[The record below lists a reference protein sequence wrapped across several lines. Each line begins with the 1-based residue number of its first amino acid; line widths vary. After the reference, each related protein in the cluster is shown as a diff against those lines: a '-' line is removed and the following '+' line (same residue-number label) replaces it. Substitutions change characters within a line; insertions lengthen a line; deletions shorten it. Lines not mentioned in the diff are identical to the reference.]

1 MSNAILK
8 LMEPSSIAV
17 IGAST
22 DPKKTAGRPIAY
34 LQKHHF
40 KGKIYPVNP
49 RVEEI
54 AGLKCYPD
62 IESLPET
69 PDVAII
75 MVGTDKALSA
85 VQALT
90 KLGTPAAIVLT
101 SGFAEHG
108 PEGLQKQEELIA
120 AAGKMRILGPNTIG
134 MVNVTD
140 DIPLSPSSALEMDEF
155 PKGGVSVISQSGGI
169 LGSLLSRAAASG
181 LGLSKLVSTSNEAD
195 LGMADFVDY
204 LIEDVSTKV
213 IVLYIESIRHPEKF
227 RAAALRA
234 KQAGKPIVVYKVG
247 KSEAGIKA
255 AISHTGALAGTDKMY
270 DALFQQTGII
280 RANKFS
286 DFLDIPAALSS
297 GRVLK
302 GKRVAILTSTGG
314 AGTLVADSLG
324 EWGFE
329 TPAPDEITA
338 ARLRA
343 LQPGDQ
349 AVLDRNPIDV
359 TLAGLQPDLLRG
371 AISALLDSPTY
382 DALILI
388 LGSSSLSMPDLMAG
402 AVRDCMQSSD
412 KPVIAYVSPHA
423 PIAGA
428 LMTKLGVPAFSQ
440 PESCSVALSSML
452 HVNGLRGE
460 IIATGSEAKIPSSL
474 DIASLHGS
482 LNEHQAKN
490 LFSAFGIPGVR
501 EVVVGAANPN
511 LELINQLGNKCVV
524 KILSGAIIHKTEVG
538 GVALNVPIAEVRAK
552 LETMAIEVKAKTGST
567 IEEFLIQEMASG
579 GMEFMVG
586 MHRDPLGTAILVGMG
601 GVTAELFKDT
611 NMRLLSPGKSLSE
624 AEVLEMLQDLKTWP
638 LLNGYRGRPQCD
650 IKALVKAIVQFSAM
664 VAALDHRLIEC
675 EINPIFVFPV
685 GHGVKAADGIAVFN

>member
-8 LMEPSSIAV
+8 LMEPGSIAV

-54 AGLKCYPD
+54 AGLRCYPD

-85 VQALT
+85 VQALA

-195 LGMADFVDY
+195 LGMADFIDY

-213 IVLYIESIRHPEKF
+213 IVLYIESIRYPEKF

-255 AISHTGALAGTDKMY
+255 AISHTGALAGTDRMY

-302 GKRVAILTSTGG
+302 GKRIAILTSTGG

-402 AVRDCMQSSD
+402 AVRDCMQTSD

-452 HVNGLRGE
+452 HASGLRGGITE
-460 IIATGSEAKIPSSL
+460 TGSVASIPVGL
-474 DIASLHGS
+474 DLASLHGS
-482 LNEHQAKN
+482 LNEFQAKN

-501 EVVVGAANPN
+501 EVVIEAANPT
-511 LELINQLGNKCVV
+511 LESTNGLGDKCVV
-524 KILSGAIIHKTEVG
+524 KILSSAITHKTEVG
-538 GVALNVPIAEVRAK
+538 GVALNVPISEVRTKIEA
-552 LETMAIEVKAKTGST
+552 MVVEVKSKTGST

-601 GVTAELFKDT
+601 GITAELFKDT
-611 NMRLLSPGKSLSE
+611 NMRLLSPGKALSE
-624 AEVLEMLQDLKTWP
+624 AEVLEMLKDLKTWP
-638 LLNGYRGRPQCD
+638 LLNGYRGGAQYD
-650 IKALVKAIVQFSAM
+650 INALVKAIVQFSEM
-664 VAALDHRLIEC
+664 VAALDNRLVEC
-675 EINPIFVFPV
+675 EINPIFVFPA

>member
-8 LMEPSSIAV
+8 LMEPGSIAV

-85 VQALT
+85 VQALA

-255 AISHTGALAGTDKMY
+255 AVSHTGALAGTDKMY
-270 DALFQQTGII
+270 DALFKQTGII

-329 TPAPDEITA
+329 TPVPDEITA

-452 HVNGLRGE
+452 HANGLQGE
-460 IIATGSEAKIPSSL
+460 IIATGSAAKIPSSL

-501 EVVVGAANPN
+501 EVVVEVANPN
-511 LELINQLGNKCVV
+511 LELINGLGDKCVV
-524 KILSGAIIHKTEVG
+524 KILSDAIIHKTEVG

-579 GMEFMVG
+579 GTEFMVG

-601 GVTAELFKDT
+601 GVTAELFNDT

-650 IKALVKAIVQFSAM
+650 IKALVKAVVQFSVM
-664 VAALDHRLIEC
+664 VAALDDRLVEC
-675 EINPIFVFPV
+675 EINPIFVFPA

>member
-1 MSNAILK
+1 MSNAIQK
-8 LMEPSSIAV
+8 LMEPHSIAV

-49 RVEEI
+49 RVDEI

-62 IESLPET
+62 INSLPET

-85 VQALT
+85 VKELAAM
-90 KLGTPAAIVLT
+90 GTPAAIVLT
-101 SGFAEHG
+101 SGFAEQG
-108 PEGLQKQEELIA
+108 PEGLKKQEELIA
-120 AAGKMRILGPNTIG
+120 AAGAMRILGPNTIG
-134 MVNVTD
+134 MVNITD

-155 PKGGVSVISQSGGI
+155 PKGSVSVISQSGGI
-169 LGSLLSRAAASG
+169 LGSLLSRATACG

-195 LGMADFVDY
+195 LGLADFVDY
-204 LIEDVSTKV
+204 LTDDPSTKV

-234 KQAGKPIVVYKVG
+234 KKAGKPIVVYKVG

-255 AISHTGALAGTDKMY
+255 AVSHTGALAGADKMY
-270 DALFQQTGII
+270 DALFQQVGII

-324 EWGFE
+324 EWGFD
-329 TPAPDEITA
+329 TPVPDEITA

-371 AISALLDSPTY
+371 AIAALLDSPTY

-402 AVRDCMQSSD
+402 AVRDCMQTSD

-452 HVNGLRGE
+452 HASQLKNE
-460 IIATGSEAKIPSSL
+460 KISEGSLVKSPANL
-474 DIASLHGS
+474 DVANLHGS
-482 LNEHQAKN
+482 LNEYQAKN
-490 LFSAFGIPGVR
+490 LFSAFGIPGVK
-501 EVVVGAANPN
+501 EFVVNVANPDFGAAKA
-511 LELINQLGNKCVV
+511 LGDKVV
-524 KILSGAIIHKTEVG
+524 LKILSNQITHKTEVG
-538 GVALNVPIAEVRAK
+538 GVALNVPSAELLNRMQA
-552 LETMAIEVKAKTGST
+552 MAIDVKSKAGANVD
-567 IEEFLIQEMASG
+567 EFLVQEMVSG
-579 GMEFMVG
+579 GVEMMVG
-586 MHRDPLGTAILVGMG
+586 MHRDPLGTAVLVGMG

-611 NMRLLSPGKSLSE
+611 QMRLITPGKAFSE
-624 AEVLEMLQDLKTWP
+624 EEVLEMLQTLKTWP
-638 LLNGYRGRPQCD
+638 LLDGYRGRPKCD
-650 IKALVKAIVQFSAM
+650 VPSLIKAIVQFSEL
-664 VAALDHRLIEC
+664 VACLDDRLIEC
-675 EINPIFVFPV
+675 EINPVFVFSE
-685 GHGVKAADGIAVFN
+685 GKGVKAADGIAVLS

>member
-1 MSNAILK
+1 MSSAIQK
-8 LMEPSSIAV
+8 LMEPRSIAV

-40 KGKIYPVNP
+40 KGKIYPINP
-49 RVEEI
+49 RVEEV

-69 PDVAII
+69 PDVAIV
-75 MVGTDKALSA
+75 MVGTEKTLSA
-85 VQALT
+85 VKELAAI
-90 KLGTPAAIVLT
+90 GTPAAIVLT

-108 PEGLQKQEELIA
+108 PEGLRKQEELIQ
-120 AAGKMRILGPNTIG
+120 AAGSMRILGPNTIG
-134 MVNVTD
+134 MVNITD

-155 PKGGVSVISQSGGI
+155 PKGAVSVISQSGGI
-169 LGSLLSRAAASG
+169 LGSLLSRAAARG

-195 LGMADFVDY
+195 LGLADFVDY
-204 LIEDVSTKV
+204 LVEDPSTKV

-234 KQAGKPIVVYKVG
+234 KKAGKPIVVYKVG
-247 KSEAGIKA
+247 KSEAGMRA
-255 AISHTGALAGTDKMY
+255 AISHTGALAGADKMY
-270 DALFQQTGII
+270 DALFKQTGII
-280 RANKFS
+280 RAHHFS

-329 TPAPDEITA
+329 TPAPDEKTA
-338 ARLRA
+338 EQLRA

-371 AISALLDSPTY
+371 AISALLESPSY

-388 LGSSSLSMPDLMAG
+388 LGSSSLAMPDLMAG
-402 AVRDCMQSSD
+402 AVRDCMTKSD

-423 PIAGA
+423 PVAGA
-428 LMTKLGVPAFSQ
+428 LMTRLDVPAFSQ
-440 PESCSVALSSML
+440 PESCSVALDSML
-452 HVNGLRGE
+452 HVNQLTSHQTQQGKT
-460 IIATGSEAKIPSSL
+460 ASIPADL
-474 DIASLHGS
+474 DLASLLGS
-482 LNEHQAKN
+482 LNEYAAKN
-490 LFSAFGIPGVR
+490 LFSIFGIPGVR
-501 EVVVGAANPN
+501 EVKLDLRN
-511 LELINQLGNKCVV
+511 LDMKAIEPLGEKIVL
-524 KILSGAIIHKTEVG
+524 KILSGEIMHKTEVG
-538 GVALNVPIAEVRAK
+538 GVELNVPAGEV
-552 LETMAIEVKAKTGST
+552 LERMQVMSKQVQSRVDQSIEH
-567 IEEFLIQEMASG
+567 FLAQEMLQG
-579 GMEFMVG
+579 GLEFMVG

-611 NMRLLSPGKSLSE
+611 QMRFIAPDQALSE
-624 AEVLEMLQDLKTWP
+624 EEALEMLRALKTWP
-638 LLNGYRGRPQCD
+638 LLDGYRGRPKCD
-650 IKALVKAIVQFSAM
+650 VGALVKAIVNFSNM
-664 VAALDHRLIEC
+664 AAVLEDRLVEC
-675 EINPIFVFPV
+675 EINPIFVF
-685 GHGVKAADGIAVFN
+685 GEGQGVKAADGIAVFK

>member
-8 LMEPSSIAV
+8 LMEPGSIAV

-85 VQALT
+85 VQALA

-255 AISHTGALAGTDKMY
+255 AVSHTGALAGTDKMY
-270 DALFQQTGII
+270 DALFKQTGII

-329 TPAPDEITA
+329 TPVPDEITA

-452 HVNGLRGE
+452 HANGLQGE
-460 IIATGSEAKIPSSL
+460 IIATGSAAKIPSSL

-501 EVVVGAANPN
+501 EVVAEAVNPN
-511 LELINQLGNKCVV
+511 LELINRLGDKCVV

-579 GMEFMVG
+579 GMEFIVG

-611 NMRLLSPGKSLSE
+611 NMRLLSPGNSLSE
-624 AEVLEMLQDLKTWP
+624 AEVLEMLKDLKTWP

-650 IKALVKAIVQFSAM
+650 INALVKAVVQFSVM
-664 VAALDHRLIEC
+664 VAALDDRLIEC
-675 EINPIFVFPV
+675 EINPIFVFPA

>member
-1 MSNAILK
+1 MSNAIQK
-8 LMEPSSIAV
+8 LMEPRSIAV

-54 AGLKCYPD
+54 AGLKCFPD
-62 IESLPET
+62 INSLPET
-69 PDVAII
+69 PDVAIV

-85 VQALT
+85 VKELAA
-90 KLGTPAAIVLT
+90 LGTPAAIVLT

-108 PEGLQKQEELIA
+108 PEGLKKQEELIA
-120 AAGKMRILGPNTIG
+120 AAGAMRILGPNTIG
-134 MVNVTD
+134 MVNITD

-155 PKGGVSVISQSGGI
+155 PKGSVSVISQSGGI
-169 LGSLLSRAAASG
+169 LGSLLSRATACG

-195 LGMADFVDY
+195 LGLADFIDY
-204 LIEDVSTKV
+204 LIDDPSTKV

-234 KQAGKPIVVYKVG
+234 KKAGKPIVVYKVG

-255 AISHTGALAGTDKMY
+255 AVSHTGALAGTDKMY
-270 DALFQQTGII
+270 DALFKQVGII

-297 GRVLK
+297 GRALK

-324 EWGFE
+324 EWGFD
-329 TPAPDEITA
+329 TPAPDEATA

-371 AISALLDSPTY
+371 AIAALLDSPTY

-402 AVRDCMQSSD
+402 AVRDCMQTSD

-452 HVNGLRGE
+452 HASALKNDQVTEGE
-460 IIATGSEAKIPSSL
+460 LVKRPSNL
-474 DIASLHGS
+474 NMDSLHGS

-490 LFSAFGIPGVR
+490 LFAAFGIAGVK
-501 EVVVGAANPN
+501 ECVVNVANPDFGAAT
-511 LELINQLGNKCVV
+511 ELGDQVV
-524 KILSGAIIHKTEVG
+524 LKILSNQITHKTEVG
-538 GVALNVPIAEVRAK
+538 GVALNVASSEITQKIRA
-552 LETMAIEVKAKTGST
+552 MAAEVKARSGST
-567 IEEFLIQEMASG
+567 IEEFLVQEMVSG
-579 GMEFMVG
+579 GVELMIG
-586 MHRDPLGTAILVGMG
+586 MHRDPLGTAVLVGMG

-611 NMRLLSPGKSLSE
+611 HMRLITPGRAFSE
-624 AEVLEMLQDLKTWP
+624 HEALEMLTSLKTWP
-638 LLNGYRGRPQCD
+638 LLDGYRGRPKCD
-650 IKALVKAIVQFSAM
+650 VLKLVKAVVQFSEL
-664 VAALDHRLIEC
+664 VACLDDRLIEC
-675 EINPIFVFPV
+675 EINPLFVFAD
-685 GHGVKAADGIAVFN
+685 GKGVKAADGIAVFS